1 MGDDLGVDVNA
12 FEDTIGVEGE
22 WEDRAN
28 VKRDLEIIHILYGQR
43 IHLLQRLKTH
53 LLT

>member
-1 MGDDLGVDVNA
+1 MTWVLMLMLLKIY
-12 FEDTIGVEGE
+12 TIGVEGE